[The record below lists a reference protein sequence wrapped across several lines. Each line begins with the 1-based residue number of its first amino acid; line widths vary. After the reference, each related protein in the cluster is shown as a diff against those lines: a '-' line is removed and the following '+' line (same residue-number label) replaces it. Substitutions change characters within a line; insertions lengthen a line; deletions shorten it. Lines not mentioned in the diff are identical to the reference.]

1 MSASPRTLVIPALA
15 VAAVLCT
22 SAATAVDAPPRPES
36 QQEYWAQ
43 FDRRDWSAAVA
54 AAEKLVATARERP
67 DRPIELAEAL
77 SLLGNAQL
85 GKTDFVAAEATFE
98 EALEILEP
106 RSGAASTRLLDPLRG
121 LGYTLAASGRH
132 REAIAPLDRALLI
145 ARRGHGLFDSSQ
157 QGLLRQLASSLTKT
171 GRSAEAERH
180 INYLMQIAERTYGRT
195 DPRQVPVLC
204 FAGDWYADTG
214 NFMTARAIYRHAIEV
229 VEGKLGANDPT
240 TVEPL
245 RGIARS
251 YTQELYFSTLGI
263 KTQSRERTPTDADGT
278 SNESRGI
285 NPRYLSSDG
294 EKALER
300 ALKILEAPAAAGH
313 EALVPTLLQFG
324 DWYQVKHQPDK
335 AMRYYR
341 RAAALSAKAAPAASA
356 TPIAAAVASA
366 SATAQDLPP
375 PLSFPVRVY
384 YPTPSQAT
392 RHTTLPRDQV
402 DETFV
407 EVQFTVTEEGDVENA
422 KVTDQN
428 GTSRQASEAL
438 QAIRA
443 ARYRPKFVD
452 GEPVETAGMTNR
464 EIFRTRKADEQPDN
478 KS

>member
-1 MSASPRTLVIPALA
+1 
-15 VAAVLCT
+15 
-22 SAATAVDAPPRPES
+22 
-36 QQEYWAQ
+36 
-43 FDRRDWSAAVA
+43 
-54 AAEKLVATARERP
+54 
-67 DRPIELAEAL
+67 
-77 SLLGNAQL
+77 
-85 GKTDFVAAEATFE
+85 TFN
-98 EALEILEP
+98 EALEIIEP
-106 RSGAASTRLLDPLRG
+106 RTGVASTRLLDPLRG

-132 REAIAPLDRALLI
+132 REAIAPLDRALMI

-157 QGLLRQLASSLTKT
+157 QGVLRQLASSLTKT

-229 VEGKLGANDPT
+229 VEGKLGSNDPT
-240 TVEPL
+240 AVEPL
-245 RGIARS
+245 RAIARS

-278 SNESRGI
+278 SNESKGI

-300 ALKILEAPAAAGH
+300 ALKILEAPAATDR

-341 RAAALSAKAAPAASA
+341 RAAALSAKAGPAPSA
-356 TPIAAAVASA
+356 TPIAAAAASA
-366 SATAQDLPP
+366 SASAAAREPPP

-392 RHTTLPRDQV
+392 RHTTLPREQV

-407 EVQFTVTEEGDVENA
+407 EVQFTVTNEGDVENA
-422 KVTDQN
+422 KVTDQS
-428 GTSRQASEAL
+428 GTPRQASEAL

-464 EIFRTRKADEQPDN
+464 EIFRTRKAEGPEDN
-478 KS
+478 QS